1 MAENE
6 NKKEGAYASLTGF
19 RRAVPVILIALAIF
33 TTLCFFLQDTGVL
46 GRAISS
52 TVLGLF
58 SYAGYLIP
66 VLLVLHAVLYP
77 QDVKRKRTV
86 SRVIFS
92 VSALITIATFIHTVT
107 YIGADMVFAGGEFY
121 KNGREH
127 VGGGFIGGAVSFVL
141 AKIFGSVGIIIITV
155 LVIALYVTYFFS
167 SGRSALSGALLKVL
181 NAISDF
187 FSSIGEVRKLQKQR
201 NIEKK
206 KSRRIR
212 ELREEQE
219 SLVDDD
225 FFTADNGMK
234 ELTIEDLGIRE
245 VRDERTIEKNP
256 TLRERVIHKAN
267 TDAAEATVESN
278 KKSFFY
284 GDEIEP
290 RKRVVNMDYSTTDS
304 VHALSASVED
314 YSYEP
319 KKDDIIYDISDI
331 SSDASAEDV
340 FTNNFE
346 AFDLKLN
353 QELMNKPSSKARAAE
368 PEGIAEYTEPIT
380 ELSEEDIEKAR
391 QRADFEMKKRA
402 AIDAQRRYE
411 QARAEMEREKAERE
425 RESAY
430 ESHKSTAT
438 SEPVA
443 ESQPYTPNYAA
454 SEPVAESQPYTPSY
468 AASEPAAESQ
478 PYTPSYAASESVA
491 ESQPYTPSYA
501 ANEPVAESQ
510 PYTPSYAASEPV
522 AESQPYVPEYMI
534 NEPAE
539 PEIPYVDELTQQ
551 REDNFNSAINDYERE
566 RVASF
571 KAYTPPT
578 TEVFTSSPAARE
590 ADEENI
596 LKISRAILDP
606 TPIEDE
612 IPELTTEPDV
622 DSDNEAE
629 RICFEFEA
637 DDDDENIPLFTAAP
651 EDDAPSYDEIEIP
664 EDEQSDKV
672 KELRKLFPFLSEDG
686 NGQNTSESE
695 SIVAESEGTFSFDDD
710 VSAEENA
717 YKEEIAADEKFADT
731 PPFDFNTPPSPSR
744 PAPAP
749 QPQPKSEPALE
760 YKKPDYSDYQFPPL
774 DLLIKG
780 KVEEDL
786 NQEEEKNLNA
796 EKLVDALLQFNVRI
810 SIKGIDRGPRITRYE
825 IVPARGV
832 KVQSVTNLF
841 NDIALNLGAEGIRME
856 APIPGKSAIGVEIP
870 NKKPSTVLLRDL
882 VESDEFICAESKTMS
897 CLGKDVTGNPV
908 FADIAKMPHVLVA
921 GATGMGKSVCI
932 NSILIS
938 ILYKAKPDEVKFIMI
953 DPKKVEFN
961 GYNGI
966 PHLLVPVV
974 TDVKQAAG
982 ALMWAVEQMEKRYD
996 LMEALEVRKLDAY
1009 NDKVRE
1015 NPELGEPLPKIIIVI
1030 DELNDIMLQVR
1041 KPAEDL
1047 IMSIA
1052 QKARAA
1058 GIHLIIGTQR
1068 PSVDVITG
1076 VIKANIPSRI
1086 SCKVASYNDSKT
1098 ILEQAGAEKLLNNGD
1113 MLYIPAGAPKALR
1126 VQGAFVSDG
1135 EVASIMKFLKS
1146 QAKGDVYDAQALE
1159 EINRAAQKCS
1169 KGKGG
1174 SSDDYDDADGD
1185 DGDSV
1190 GIFNDQQFLDAVEL
1204 AVKSGKISTS
1214 LIQRKISIGYGKA
1227 AKFIDIMEE
1236 QGIVSEPNGQR
1247 PRDVLITKDEW
1258 HEILSRRS
1266 LD

>member
-1 MAENE
+1 MAEKE
-6 NKKEGAYASLTGF
+6 KKKEGAYASLTGF
-19 RRAVPVILIALAIF
+19 RRAVPIILAALAVF
-33 TTLCFFLQDTGVL
+33 TALCFFMQDTGAL
-46 GRAISS
+46 GKVISN
-52 TVLGLF
+52 VFLGLF
-58 SYAGYLIP
+58 SYGGYLIP
-66 VLLVLHAVLYP
+66 AFLLIHAIFYA
-77 QDVKRKRTV
+77 QDVKKKRAV
-86 SRVIFS
+86 SRVVFTLF
-92 VSALITIATFIHTVT
+92 ALITVATFIHTVT
-107 YIGADMVFAGGEFY
+107 YIGTDMVFAPREFY
-121 KNGREH
+121 KSGIAKR
-127 VGGGFIGGAVSFVL
+127 GGGLVGGAVSFAL
-141 AKIFGSVGIIIITV
+141 TKIFGTVGIIIIAV
-155 LVIALYVTYFFS
+155 LILALYVTYFFAG
-167 SGRSALSGALLKVL
+167 GRSALSRMLLKLL

-187 FSSIGEVRKLQKQR
+187 FSSNG
-201 NIEKK
+201 EKK
-206 KSRRIR
+206 KNKRQKKLEKRESRRRR
-212 ELREEQE
+212 ELAEAQE
-219 SLVDDD
+219 PLFDDE
-225 FFTADNGMK
+225 FFAADNGMK
-234 ELTIEDLGIRE
+234 ELTIEELGIRE
-245 VRDERTIEKNP
+245 VRDDKVLEENP
-256 TLRERVIHKAN
+256 ALREKVFHKS
-267 TDAAEATVESN
+267 DADRQGENNSERRESFTRGYE
-278 KKSFFY
+278 S
-284 GDEIEP
+284 EP
-290 RKRVVNMDYSTTDS
+290 KRRTVNMDYSTTDS
-304 VHALSASVED
+304 THGLSVSVDD

-319 KKDDIIYDISDI
+319 KREDIIYDGTGI
-331 SSDASAEDV
+331 SSDANAEDV
-340 FTNNFE
+340 FTSDFE

-353 QELMNKPSSKARAAE
+353 QELMNKPSSKAAYSE
-368 PEGIAEYTEPIT
+368 PEGISEFAEPIT

-391 QRADFEMKKRA
+391 HRADFEMRKRA
-402 AIDAQRRYE
+402 ALDAQKRYAE
-411 QARAEMEREKAERE
+411 ARAEIEREKAKREEERTYGASYSSDAAKE
-425 RESAY
+425 EPSA
-430 ESHKSTAT
+430 
-438 SEPVA
+438 
-443 ESQPYTPNYAA
+443 PYI
-454 SEPVAESQPYTPSY
+454 
-468 AASEPAAESQ
+468 
-478 PYTPSYAASESVA
+478 
-491 ESQPYTPSYA
+491 
-501 ANEPVAESQ
+501 
-510 PYTPSYAASEPV
+510 
-522 AESQPYVPEYMI
+522 PEYMK
-534 NEPAE
+534 ESDTEKAVSAE
-539 PEIPYVDELTQQ
+539 EALTQK
-551 REDNFNSAINDYERE
+551 REENFESAMSDYER
-566 RVASF
+566 AKTAPF
-571 KAYTPPT
+571 KSYTSPT
-578 TEVFTSSPAARE
+578 TEIFTNTVKE
-590 ADEENI
+590 AKPQDEENL
-596 LKISRAILDP
+596 LKMTRTMLDP
-606 TPIEDE
+606 TPAAHEPEE
-612 IPELTTEPDV
+612 IFTPGNTQAVCEEPENV
-622 DSDNEAE
+622 YEAE
-629 RICFEFEA
+629 ETENTTVSELEFEFETVDGVDSEDTVVTSA
-637 DDDDENIPLFTAAP
+637 PDEDIPAFDC
-651 EDDAPSYDEIEIP
+651 EEIP
-664 EDEQSDKV
+664 EDEQSEKV
-672 KELRKLFPFLSEDG
+672 KELRRLFPFLDGGDEED
-686 NGQNTSESE
+686 NSSDASPFETAVAQDTVEDVKES
-695 SIVAESEGTFSFDDD
+695 SFDFG
-710 VSAEENA
+710 SEPEL
-717 YKEEIAADEKFADT
+717 EDESSDSDE
-731 PPFDFNTPPSPSR
+731 PPFDFKPTPAPTKPA

-749 QPQPKSEPALE
+749 QPKSAPVTE
-760 YKKPDYSDYQFPPL
+760 YIKPDYSDYKFPPL

-796 EKLVDALLQFNVRI
+796 EKLVDSLLQFNVRV

-870 NKKPSTVLLRDL
+870 NKKPSTVFLRDL
-882 VESDEFICAESKTMS
+882 VESDEFICADSRTMS

-932 NSILIS
+932 NAILIS

-1009 NDKVRE
+1009 NEKVRE

-1146 QAKGDVYDAQALE
+1146 QAKGDIYDAQALE

-1169 KGKGG
+1169 KGKGS
-1174 SSDDYDDADGD
+1174 SSDDFDDDDGD
-1185 DGDSV
+1185 DGESV
-1190 GIFNDQQFLDAVEL
+1190 GVLNDQQFLDAVDL

-1236 QGIVSEPNGQR
+1236 MGIVSEPNGQR

-1258 HEILSRRS
+1258 HEMLSRRS

>member
-1 MAENE
+1 MAEKE
-6 NKKEGAYASLTGF
+6 KKREGAYASLTGF
-19 RRAVPVILIALAIF
+19 RRAVPIILAALAVF
-33 TTLCFFLQDTGVL
+33 TALCFFMQDTGAL
-46 GRAISS
+46 GRVISS
-52 TVLGLF
+52 AFLGLF
-58 SYAGYLIP
+58 SYGGYLIP
-66 VLLVLHAVLYP
+66 VFLLIHAVFYP
-77 QDVKRKRTV
+77 QDVKKKRTV
-86 SRVIFS
+86 SRVIFTLF
-92 VSALITIATFIHTVT
+92 ALVTVATFIHTVT
-107 YIGADMVFAGGEFY
+107 YIGTDMVFAAAEFY
-121 KNGREH
+121 KSGKEH
-127 VGGGFIGGAVSFVL
+127 VGGGLVGGSVSFAL
-141 AKIFGSVGIIIITV
+141 TKIFGTVGIIIIAV
-155 LVIALYVTYFFS
+155 LILALYVTYFFAG
-167 SGRSALSGALLKVL
+167 GRSALSRLLLKML

-187 FSSIGEVRKLQKQR
+187 FTSFDERKKNKKQKKLD
-201 NIEKK
+201 KK
-206 KSRRIR
+206 NRRRIR
-212 ELREEQE
+212 ELKEEQE
-219 SLVDDD
+219 PLFDDD
-225 FFTADNGMK
+225 FFVADNGLK
-234 ELTIEDLGIRE
+234 ELAIPELGIRE
-245 VRDERTIEKNP
+245 VRDNRTLEEAP
-256 TLRERVIHKAN
+256 TLQEKVFHKS
-267 TDAAEATVESN
+267 DADKKNDAQSAKNRFSYGCEAE
-278 KKSFFY
+278 
-284 GDEIEP
+284 P
-290 RKRVVNMDYSTTDS
+290 PKRTVNMDYSTTDS
-304 VHALSASVED
+304 AHGLSDSVSD
-314 YSYEP
+314 FTYEP
-319 KKDDIIYDISDI
+319 KREDIIYDSPSY
-331 SSDASAEDV
+331 SSDRNAEDV
-340 FTNNFE
+340 FTSSFE

-353 QELMNKPSSKARAAE
+353 EELMNKPSSKASAPE
-368 PEGIAEYTEPIT
+368 PEGISEFAEPIT
-380 ELSEEDIEKAR
+380 ELNEEDIERAR

-402 AIDAQRRYE
+402 AIDAQRHYTE
-411 QARAEMEREKAERE
+411 AREEMERQRAERE
-425 RESAY
+425 RA
-430 ESHKSTAT
+430 
-438 SEPVA
+438 
-443 ESQPYTPNYAA
+443 
-454 SEPVAESQPYTPSY
+454 
-468 AASEPAAESQ
+468 AAESESARIYDVFDGRECAQ
-478 PYTPSYAASESVA
+478 SE
-491 ESQPYTPSYA
+491 E
-501 ANEPVAESQ
+501 EKE
-510 PYTPSYAASEPV
+510 
-522 AESQPYVPEYMI
+522 PYVPEYMRKEHT
-534 NEPAE
+534 EPKFSEA
-539 PEIPYVDELTQQ
+539 DELTRH
-551 REDNFNSAINDYERE
+551 REEDFENAINDYERT
-566 RVASF
+566 RSAPF
-571 KAYTPPT
+571 AAYTPPT
-578 TEVFTSSPAARE
+578 TEIFMGTEQKRE
-590 ADEENI
+590 AEEENI
-596 LKISRAILDP
+596 LKMSRTMLDP

-612 IPELTTEPDV
+612 AENSYPSAYTDSESIAAELDF
-622 DSDNEAE
+622 EAE
-629 RICFEFEA
+629 EDEA
-637 DDDDENIPLFTAAP
+637 DNTPVTEAP
-651 EDDAPSYDEIEIP
+651 EEDAQIFDEYEIP
-664 EDEQSDKV
+664 EEEQSERV
-672 KELRKLFPFLSEDG
+672 KELRRLFPFLEENESDSDDG
-686 NGQNTSESE
+686 DGGVITD
-695 SIVAESEGTFSFDDD
+695 AESTFVFED
-710 VSAEENA
+710 VDEPAEDIAEEH
-717 YKEEIAADEKFADT
+717 
-731 PPFDFNTPPSPSR
+731 PFVVEPT
-744 PAPAP
+744 PAPTVRPTPAP
-749 QPQPKSEPALE
+749 TAQPKSSPVTE
-760 YKKPDYSDYQFPPL
+760 YKKPDYSDYKFPPL

-882 VESDEFICAESKTMS
+882 VESDEFICADSRTMS

-938 ILYKAKPDEVKFIMI
+938 ILYKARPDEVKFIMI

-996 LMEALEVRKLDAY
+996 LMEALEVRKIDAY

-1015 NPELGEPLPKIIIVI
+1015 NPALGEPLPKIIIVI

-1135 EVASIMKFLKS
+1135 EVAAIMKFLKS
-1146 QAKGDVYDAQALE
+1146 QAKGDVYDSQALE

-1174 SSDDYDDADGD
+1174 SSDDFDDDDD
-1185 DGDSV
+1185 DGDSI

-1258 HEILSRRS
+1258 HEMLSRRS